1 MDFFPSRRFAIA
13 PRLFRFRLRSPNCR
27 LSYTRHVIPSPFL
40 FSFCSKVG
48 EARNTDCSSVRKGR
62 VARARNDPRST
73 YVKYCAKFLAKLFAS
88 VSPTMSHHRARNRL
102 ISRVVR
108 RLFLQQGARYC
119 HLMPT
124 VYVEIYLQC
133 RLSCETLQITGWG
146 RSKNQKRKVYYSL
159 DIAWTRILKLSLWW
173 RRHHRIFTV
182 LKWRLK

>member
-1 MDFFPSRRFAIA
+1 MQYSEEYTVDFFPSRRFAIA

-108 RLFLQQGARYC
+108 RLFLQQARVIATLCQLCMSRYIYSADFRARLCKLLDGAEVKIKSEKC
-119 HLMPT
+119 
-124 VYVEIYLQC
+124 I
-133 RLSCETLQITGWG
+133 I
-146 RSKNQKRKVYYSL
+146 
-159 DIAWTRILKLSLWW
+159 
-173 RRHHRIFTV
+173 V
-182 LKWRLK
+182 LISRERVS